1 MFYRQDPLVEYEFEE
16 IRASIHYDRE
26 VGANSGWLALVKTS
40 GNRKRMRVIV
50 ALAFFSQWSGNGL
63 MYAILLYDRSVELI
77 QTFLLVHI
85 VRLCAVIFE

>member
-1 MFYRQDPLVEYEFEE
+1 MPEEMSELSFFCAIDKVQCVMIYRQDPLVEYEFEE

-26 VGANSGWLALVKTS
+26 VGANFGWLALVKTS

-63 MYAILLYDRSVELI
+63 VYAILVYR
-77 QTFLLVHI
+77 
-85 VRLCAVIFE
+85 